1 MNLRLL
7 FNFFLFLSVLPCSV
21 AQSADP
27 SAKAALT
34 GQVLN
39 AVTGEPVKKFHM
51 VLNNADAAEADQG
64 STPSLTV
71 NTDAEGRF
79 TFESVEP
86 GSYRLA
92 AQRNGFVTTEYG
104 ALGADRPGTVL
115 VLASGHKLE
124 LTMKVVPLGA
134 ISGRVLDADGDAVSG
149 AVVSAIR
156 SFFANGK
163 RAIERLN
170 RARTN
175 DLGEYRLYDLPP
187 GRYFIAAAIPNFMPA
202 ASASSDDDTGLIY
215 YQNATDLGSAS
226 PLDLS
231 AGSALSGIDLF
242 AAKVRRTTLNG
253 TILNPPTSNSVM
265 VYLMPRD
272 SSLPLKFIRQ
282 DAEYHPETGKFEIH
296 GVAAG
301 AYVLVA
307 NASGTSRRFSARQPL
322 VVTGAETQDVA
333 LALSPALDLH
343 GHVRVEGQ
351 SVLNLSNLE
360 VALQSG
366 DEGIAAS
373 SQVGPDGSFTI
384 TNVVPNNYVL
394 SVAGLPATS
403 YLKSVRL
410 GEQEFPPSDIDLTHS
425 ASAVLSIVV
434 SAAAGQVSGVVMND
448 KQQPAAGALVAL
460 VPSQRQRGDLYKT
473 ATTNPAGGFSLA
485 GIAPGDYKLFA
496 WQGIDTGAY
505 QDPDFLKRFESQG
518 EPLSLVENGSRSV
531 QLKIIPQET
540 PY

>member
-253 TILNPPTSNSVM
+253 TIL
-265 VYLMPRD
+265 
-272 SSLPLKFIRQ
+272 
-282 DAEYHPETGKFEIH
+282 
-296 GVAAG
+296 
-301 AYVLVA
+301 
-307 NASGTSRRFSARQPL
+307 
-322 VVTGAETQDVA
+322 
-333 LALSPALDLH
+333 
-343 GHVRVEGQ
+343 
-351 SVLNLSNLE
+351 
-360 VALQSG
+360 
-366 DEGIAAS
+366 
-373 SQVGPDGSFTI
+373 
-384 TNVVPNNYVL
+384 
-394 SVAGLPATS
+394 
-403 YLKSVRL
+403 
-410 GEQEFPPSDIDLTHS
+410 
-425 ASAVLSIVV
+425 
-434 SAAAGQVSGVVMND
+434 
-448 KQQPAAGALVAL
+448 
-460 VPSQRQRGDLYKT
+460 
-473 ATTNPAGGFSLA
+473 
-485 GIAPGDYKLFA
+485 
-496 WQGIDTGAY
+496 
-505 QDPDFLKRFESQG
+505 
-518 EPLSLVENGSRSV
+518 
-531 QLKIIPQET
+531 
-540 PY
+540 